1 MSTTTTGKNSE
12 EILLSVP
19 DRLEEVQFPEPAL
32 RLALCSHIRVP
43 NENEIDHLA
52 EIEKVFAPKQ
62 AKKPTA
68 KIKTV
73 RKPTPAKDR
82 GVSNGPSTPPKRDHH
97 SVHVPQRAG

>member
-1 MSTTTTGKNSE
+1 MMPPGTVSS
-12 EILLSVP
+12 ISVP
-19 DRLEEVQFPEPAL
+19 EL

-68 KIKTV
+68 KKKAVKKRASAKGKTAKKKA
-73 RKPTPAKDR
+73 RKRIA
-82 GVSNGPSTPPKRDHH
+82 
-97 SVHVPQRAG
+97 A